1 MKPKKQ
7 TEAIRT
13 QVTVSG
19 SKEHAVPMFL
29 TSSFVFDDAEE
40 MRAAFADEIERPIYS
55 RFSNPNVDEFVEKMC
70 KLEGTEAGYATASG
84 MAAVFGTFAAL
95 LKSGDQILSCR
106 SVFGATHTVFTKIF
120 PKWNITTIYADIDKP
135 ESWESLLTA
144 NVKMIYVETP
154 TNPGVEIIDLEW
166 LGAFAKKHKL
176 LLVVD
181 NCFATPLLQQPVKFG
196 ADLII
201 HSATK
206 FIDGQGRV
214 MGGVVLGPKNLIKEI
229 YAFCRST
236 GPALSPFNAWV
247 LSKSLE
253 TLDVRMERHCSNAFL
268 LAQWLEKR
276 KEDISLIRYPF
287 LPSHPQYEIAKKQM
301 SAGGA
306 IVTFELKGGA
316 ERGKR
321 FLDAVKMLSLTAN
334 LGDTRS
340 IVSHPAST
348 THAKLSEEERT
359 AVGITPGMV
368 RISAGLEHIDDIIAD
383 VEQALDASR

>member
-120 PKWNITTIYADIDKP
+120 PKWNITAIYADIDKP
-135 ESWESLLTA
+135 ESWESLLTPD
-144 NVKMIYVETP
+144 VKMIYVETP

-166 LGAFAKKHKL
+166 LGAFAKKHNL

-181 NCFATPLLQQPVKFG
+181 NCFATPLLQQPKKFG

-236 GPALSPFNAWV
+236 G
-247 LSKSLE
+247 
-253 TLDVRMERHCSNAFL
+253 
-268 LAQWLEKR
+268 
-276 KEDISLIRYPF
+276 
-287 LPSHPQYEIAKKQM
+287 
-301 SAGGA
+301 
-306 IVTFELKGGA
+306 
-316 ERGKR
+316 
-321 FLDAVKMLSLTAN
+321 
-334 LGDTRS
+334 
-340 IVSHPAST
+340 
-348 THAKLSEEERT
+348 
-359 AVGITPGMV
+359 
-368 RISAGLEHIDDIIAD
+368 
-383 VEQALDASR
+383 

>member
-1 MKPKKQ
+1 
-7 TEAIRT
+7 
-13 QVTVSG
+13 
-19 SKEHAVPMFL
+19 
-29 TSSFVFDDAEE
+29 
-40 MRAAFADEIERPIYS
+40 
-55 RFSNPNVDEFVEKMC
+55 
-70 KLEGTEAGYATASG
+70 
-84 MAAVFGTFAAL
+84 
-95 LKSGDQILSCR
+95 
-106 SVFGATHTVFTKIF
+106 
-120 PKWNITTIYADIDKP
+120 
-135 ESWESLLTA
+135 
-144 NVKMIYVETP
+144 MIYVETP

-166 LGAFAKKHKL
+166 LGAFAKKHNL

-181 NCFATPLLQQPVKFG
+181 NCFATPLLQQPKKFG

-253 TLDVRMERHCSNAFL
+253 TLDVRMERHCSNAFQ

-276 KEDISLIRYPF
+276 KEDISMIRYPF
-287 LPSHPQYEIAKKQM
+287 LPSHPHYGIAKKQM

-348 THAKLSEEERT
+348 THAKLSEEERA

-368 RISAGLEHIDDIIAD
+368 RISAGLEHVDDIIAD
-383 VEQALDASR
+383 VEQALNASR

>member
-135 ESWESLLTA
+135 ESWESLLTP
-144 NVKMIYVETP
+144 NVKVIYVETP

-181 NCFATPLLQQPVKFG
+181 NCFATPLLQQPIKFG

-253 TLDVRMERHCSNAFL
+253 TLDVRMERHCSNAFQ
-268 LAQWLEKR
+268 LAQWLEKK
-276 KEDISLIRYPF
+276 KEDILLIRYPF
-287 LPSHPQYEIAKKQM
+287 LSSHPQFEIAKKQM

-306 IVTFELKGGA
+306 IVTFELNGGA

-368 RISAGLEHIDDIIAD
+368 RISAGLEHIDDIIAE
-383 VEQALDASR
+383 VEQALNCSR

>member
-40 MRAAFADEIERPIYS
+40 MRAAFADETERPIYS

-120 PKWNITTIYADIDKP
+120 PKWNITAIYADIDKP
-135 ESWESLLTA
+135 ESWESLLTP

-166 LGAFAKKHKL
+166 LGAFAKKHNL

-181 NCFATPLLQQPVKFG
+181 NCFATPLLQQPVKYG

-214 MGGVVLGPKNLIKEI
+214 MGGVVLGPINLIKEI

-253 TLDVRMERHCSNAFL
+253 TLDVRMERHCSNAFQ

-276 KEDISLIRYPF
+276 KEDISMIRYPF
-287 LPSHPQYEIAKKQM
+287 LPSHPQYGIAKKQM

-316 ERGKR
+316 ERGKQ

-348 THAKLSEEERT
+348 THAKLSEEERA

-368 RISAGLEHIDDIIAD
+368 RISAGLEHVDDIIAD
-383 VEQALDASR
+383 VEQALNASR